1 MKDSTFDKLKQLL
14 RNSIH
19 LITSITTAAMVY
31 VLISDVRFLRR
42 FIPSIQWETIYL
54 LTWDAFLLTYLLLTF
69 RMFAVIDLEKIK
81 KRAHAEYEK
90 KSIMLVLICLTSVV
104 SIIAIVHEMRISAQM
119 TGWLSMFHLAVTFGT
134 LVMAWLFIHTLFA
147 LYYAHGYYDANNNEH
162 YPLDFPY
169 ENSPDYWDFMYFS
182 LGIGASGQTSDIS
195 FTSRKLRRI
204 GMFHGV
210 LSFFFNTAVLALMM
224 ELTGSIISN

>member
-1 MKDSTFDKLKQLL
+1 
-14 RNSIH
+14 
-19 LITSITTAAMVY
+19 
-31 VLISDVRFLRR
+31 
-42 FIPSIQWETIYL
+42 
-54 LTWDAFLLTYLLLTF
+54 
-69 RMFAVIDLEKIK
+69 
-81 KRAHAEYEK
+81 
-90 KSIMLVLICLTSVV
+90 MLVLICLTSVL

-169 ENSPDYWDFMYFS
+169 ENIPDYWDLMYFS
-182 LGIGASGQTSDIS
+182 LGIGASGQASDIS

-210 LSFFFNTAVLALMM
+210 LSLFFNTAVLAW
-224 ELTGSIISN
+224 